1 MGIIPTELD
10 KSINNE
16 DLLSDKNHRKHTH
29 THTQTLTHAL
39 IIIIFSDEMTLIKKN
54 KKLKIDHTSIAI

>member
-16 DLLSDKNHRKHTH
+16 DLLSDKNHRKHTY

-39 IIIIFSDEMTLIKKN
+39 RARKRLNLI
-54 KKLKIDHTSIAI
+54 LSPYKI